1 MRILRIFIL
10 LILLAG
16 LSLLVPKN
24 ARAQANVDTQCVG
37 EALAE
42 YMTRITRAKF
52 DGLISDKIKIGSPI
66 FNLTN
71 PTEVAI
77 FDAMR
82 SSGADFNIVEG
93 WLGNTY
99 TTYSECGSGCGI
111 TPDNTALGHYVD
123 NGWWNQRFG
132 GNPQKP
138 VFFTEFGE
146 LNTAYNEDK
155 AIPVAQMQAEFNRLN
170 EFPEINKVAYF
181 DFFPWSG
188 ENPDFDYH
196 LLSPE
201 QYQQITGGS
210 SKAGGHSAQPV
221 GTGGAGAYATA
232 LKSYAP
238 NAGVA
243 VEILVGQQDVR
254 MVADAV
260 NIANSRG
267 LTMILRVCT
276 GDTCYYS
283 NPQTL
288 ITFLQQLDPLLLPN
302 ADLWVASGPN
312 EPATEQWGAPG
323 CYGGVGGPFDV
334 EPYVP
339 CNETYASRGLNNG
352 NEFHSL
358 RPYPASPCDKTVY
371 DEVKMCGQD
380 LVIKETYRFTSD
392 ETGTSGATYTCQ
404 STGPNG
410 EKTCDIALERAS
422 VMTIAI
428 DNARLPI
435 MGDTEVVTNS
445 TKEVVTSEP
454 NKQWA
459 NLMNGY
465 ASWFLNGVTSRA
477 EEKDELIN
485 TLDPN
490 DPEDSSRIYEIINFS
505 GPLRKLLPLNIQNGL
520 YATNALGSAPPVLI
534 QEGLRSQQQEDA
546 NDVRH
551 NQYGVC
557 AVQAI
562 LGGQLPV
569 ICYWHR
575 RGDVTN
581 YRITDIPALL
591 FTGGGGG
598 LINPF
603 TWNLNPLYSFIP
615 FSSTEDLAG
624 KMFEPVPKEGGNA
637 TNVELI
643 FEPNAN
649 RERTLYFAHMQEVSE
664 LSEVLQNTYRSK
676 NVDATGNAPIDQFEL
691 QKATAYCDIL
701 DTKGGAGDRLY
712 GNLEGNLEDRVA
724 GSTQNNQTTISARL
738 SYDASFTCNFGP
750 ESFDQAAYDTCIEP
764 YGPTPT
770 QVEIDFCTDQ
780 ATTRSECV
788 QEVIVPFRIETST
801 PKADEVWDRMVAGGM
816 AIFKRMF
823 PKIGSGT
830 PVDFIKDIPASSS
843 VSYSTTVE
851 GTGGA
856 LESSQTLA
864 GNPNKNQPGGSAKIF
879 FPHIGSV
886 QEYFLEGI
894 QCALRPQGMCGN
906 QNYSNDKVDEAEE
919 QNTSCTPEV
928 NIASLPAIDP
938 NCTGSCA
945 GYGFSQSPTMRTI
958 FESAASAFDVPVSVL
973 LGVFYNEGGLN
984 QPWTEEAVLQ
994 ASGPNCQVSNCSS
1007 NVSGS
1012 GARGPWQFVASSWAS
1027 AGSAV
1032 IEAGVSDGRT
1042 PNICNLLDSTFAAAK
1057 LLSIGK
1063 FGDPAYPNSGPGSQC
1078 FGVSYNQGSP
1088 SGSGCNWT
1096 PSDAMTSARQYLGY
1110 CQQPGHPDS
1119 NLPYYRACAG
1129 GINTCYQRSVMDF
1142 CPAIQ

>member
-1 MRILRIFIL
+1 MRVMCVFVLQ
-10 LILLAG
+10 ILLAG
-16 LSLLVPKN
+16 LFLLSPKD
-24 ARAQANVDTQCVG
+24 AQAQANVDTQCVG
-37 EALAE
+37 KALAE
-42 YMTRITRAKF
+42 YMNAITEGKLSR
-52 DGLISDKIKIGSPI
+52 GISSKIKIGSPI

-82 SSGADFNIVEG
+82 ASGGEFNTVEG

-99 TTYSECGSGCGI
+99 TTYSECGFGCGD

-146 LNTAYNEDK
+146 LNTAYNTTK
-155 AIPVAQMQAEFNRLN
+155 AIPVAQMQAEFNRLS

-181 DFFPWSG
+181 DAFNWSAS
-188 ENPDFDYH
+188 NPDFIYH
-196 LLSPE
+196 LISPE

-221 GTGGAGAYATA
+221 GSGGAGAYPTA
-232 LKSYAP
+232 LKGYAP

-243 VEILVGQQDVR
+243 VEILAGQQDVG
-254 MVADAV
+254 MVANAV
-260 NIANSRG
+260 NIANNLG
-267 LTMILRVCT
+267 LTMILRLCT

-283 NPQTL
+283 NPNTL
-288 ITFLQQLDPLLLPN
+288 LDFLQDLDALLAPN
-302 ADLWVASGPN
+302 AVVWVSSGPN

-323 CYGGVGGPFDV
+323 CYGGVSGPFDV

-339 CNETYASRGLNNG
+339 CNQTYASRGLNGG

-358 RPYPASPCDKTVY
+358 RPYPASPCDTTVY

-392 ETGTSGATYTCQ
+392 EEGTTGATYNCQ

-410 EKTCDIALERAS
+410 EKTCDIALERSS

-477 EEKDELIN
+477 EEKDELVY
-485 TLDPN
+485 TLDAN
-490 DPEDSSRIYEIINFS
+490 DPEYNSRIYEIINFS

-520 YATNALGSAPPVLI
+520 YAASSVGPAPPVLV

-546 NDVRH
+546 NNVRH
-551 NQYGVC
+551 NQFAVC
-557 AVQAI
+557 AVQA
-562 LGGQLPV
+562 LLGQLPV
-569 ICYWHR
+569 ICYHNR
-575 RGDVTN
+575 RIDVTN
-581 YRITDIPALL
+581 RRITDIPALL
-591 FTGGGGG
+591 FAGGGGG
-598 LINPF
+598 ILNPF
-603 TWNLNPLYSFIP
+603 TYNLNPLYSFIP

-624 KMFEPVPKEGGNA
+624 KMFRPTPKEGGNA

-643 FEPNAN
+643 FEPTAN
-649 RERTLYFAHMQEVSE
+649 EERTLYFAHMQEVSE

-676 NVDATGNAPIDQFEL
+676 NVNATGNAPIDQLEL
-691 QKATAYCDIL
+691 QKATQYCDIL
-701 DTKGGAGDRLY
+701 ETRGGAGDRLY

-724 GSTQNNQTTISARL
+724 GNTQSTQTTISANL

-750 ESFDQAAYDTCIEP
+750 ESFDDAIYQQCLDDNDVIPGGPGDEFCI
-764 YGPTPT
+764 
-770 QVEIDFCTDQ
+770 DQ

-788 QEVIVPFRIETST
+788 QEIIVPFRIETST
-801 PKADEVWDRMVAGGM
+801 PKADDIWDRMVAGNM

-823 PKIGSGT
+823 PKIGAGT
-830 PVDFIKDIPASSS
+830 PVDFIKDIPANTN
-843 VSYSTTVE
+843 VSYSTTVQ

-864 GNPNKNQPGGSAKIF
+864 GNPNKNQPGSSAKIF

-906 QNYSNDKVDEAEE
+906 QNYSNDKVDKDED
-919 QNTSCTPEV
+919 QNAACTPQV
-928 NIASLPAIDP
+928 NTASLPAIDP
-938 NCTGSCA
+938 SCTGNCA

-984 QPWTEEAVLQ
+984 QQWTEEAVLQ

-1012 GARGPWQFVASSWAS
+1012 GAQGPWQFVASSWAS

-1088 SGSGCNWT
+1088 SGAGCNWT
-1096 PSDAMTSARQYLGY
+1096 PSDAMTAARQYLGY

-1129 GINTCYQRSVMDF
+1129 GINSCYQRSVMDF